1 MALFIGIH
9 DMGSPMTDQV
19 AQESWAAYKAACQ
32 KAGGNPRHTHYNAQQ
47 GRAFCLTEAQS
58 ADVVQKAHD
67 EANVPLKEVIE
78 VKELQ

>member
-1 MALFIGIH
+1 MPLFLGIH
-9 DMGSPMTDQV
+9 EMGSPLEEGL
-19 AQESWAAYKAACQ
+19 AKESWQAYKAACQ
-32 KAGGNPRHTHYNAQQ
+32 KAGGSPKHTHYNAAQ